1 MSFDEYLFGKF
12 VQYLKNKKPDDAV
25 LQRTVELESI
35 QQKLTLIARAMTG
48 RAIEVFPAVKE
59 GGYKGDN
66 FFLPSRFNFY
76 ENSDQNLAFYLFR
89 TLYLCQQQKMQLNWF
104 ESTDIQAEKA
114 VELGKINAQAIL
126 AGLIEEFPA
135 VYEIYEELATSK
147 NPESTESIDTVW
159 LYGHVMKDSLENS
172 KNNKDAYND
181 NSLNGLENPDP
192 KTILKARAV
201 EEIKNLTIDKK
212 QQEDYV
218 LTHNFEKVETADEF
232 SGTWRDFDGDDDLEE
247 HSEALEELVMKYT
260 VRSNEMT
267 HSVYQ
272 ADFTDNA
279 NIAESAETSTNKPCI
294 LYDEWDCYKNQ
305 YRRDFAKV
313 YPDFHVAT
321 DEKYYTDTIKK
332 HQTLLVQLRKILAN
346 ISNRRIEQ
354 RYQTYG
360 KEIDIDMATDRFVDV
375 VSGQTPSER
384 VYIADKKMEKDL
396 SILILLDISLSS
408 DGYTDGNRV
417 IDVAKQ
423 TAILFGEIL
432 NEYHVDFS
440 IQCFYSQTRNNLSY
454 ITVKDFDDKWQ
465 QAKHK
470 IGSIR
475 PTGYTRIGGALRH
488 SGALLHK
495 RDNKNKWVILLSD
508 GKPNDYDRYE
518 GKYGVSDVKQALRE
532 LNQNHVNSYV
542 LAIESTAKYYLP
554 QMFGQNHYQI
564 VSSPNEL
571 IHSMIQLYDK
581 LRVG

>member
-1 MSFDEYLFGKF
+1 MSLDEYLFGKY
-12 VQYLKNKKPDDAV
+12 VRYLKNKKPSEAV
-25 LQRTVELESI
+25 VERTVELKPI

-48 RAIEVFPAVKE
+48 LPIEIFPAVKQ

-66 FFLPSRFNFY
+66 FFLPEKFNFY
-76 ENSDQNLAFYLFR
+76 ENADQNLAYYLFR

-104 ESTDIQAEKA
+104 ETSEIALEKA
-114 VELGKINAQAIL
+114 IEIAKNNSQAIL
-126 AGLIEEFPA
+126 AALIDEFPSIYE
-135 VYEIYEELATSK
+135 VYEDLVIAK
-147 NPESTESIDTVW
+147 NPESKEAIDTSW
-159 LYGHVMKDSLENS
+159 LYGRVMKDDLLA
-172 KNNKDAYND
+172 KNKQEDFQKNALK
-181 NSLNGLENPDP
+181 STENPDP

-218 LTHNFEKVETADEF
+218 MTHNFEKVETADEF
-232 SGTWRDFDGDDDLEE
+232 SGSWRDFDGEDELEE
-247 HSEALEELVMKYT
+247 HSDALDELVMKFT
-260 VRSNEMT
+260 VRSDETT

-279 NIAESAETSTNKPCI
+279 KIAESAEAKTNKVAI

-305 YRRDFAKV
+305 YKRDYAKV
-313 YPDFHVAT
+313 YPDYQVEVN
-321 DEKYYTDTIKK
+321 EKYYTDTIQK
-332 HQTLLVQLRKILAN
+332 HQTLLTQLRKILAN
-346 ISNRRIEQ
+346 ISNRRIDQ
-354 RYQTYG
+354 RYQTHG
-360 KEIDIDMATDRFVDV
+360 KEIDIDMATDRFVDII
-375 VSGQTPSER
+375 SQQTPTER
-384 VYIADKKMEKDL
+384 VYIADKKQEKDL
-396 SILILLDISLSS
+396 SLLILIDISLSS

-454 ITVKDFDDKWQ
+454 ITVKDFDEKWNK
-465 QAKHK
+465 AKYK
-470 IGSIR
+470 IGGIK
-475 PTGYTRIGGALRH
+475 PKGYTRIGGALRH

-518 GKYGVSDVKQALRE
+518 GKYGVNDVKQALRE
-532 LNQNHVNSYV
+532 LNQLHINNYA